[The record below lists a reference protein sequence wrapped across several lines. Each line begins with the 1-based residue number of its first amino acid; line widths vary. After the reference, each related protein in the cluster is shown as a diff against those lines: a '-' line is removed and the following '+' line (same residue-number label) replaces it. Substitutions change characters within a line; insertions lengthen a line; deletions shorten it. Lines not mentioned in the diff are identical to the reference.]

1 MRQKEYDM
9 AYIDASSKNI
19 MQFLFEYSDVCIL
32 IGPDKWKERFK
43 SKLARTYYRY
53 TGKTKPYYEMIQ
65 FINDDKYIDKDRNKI
80 KDRRD
85 RKPLSV
91 EEKRKNH
98 SFKDIVF

>member
-1 MRQKEYDM
+1 M

-19 MQFLFEYSDVCIL
+19 MKFLFEYSDVCIL

-53 TGKTKPYYEMIQ
+53 TGNIKPYSEMRT
-65 FINDDKYIDKDRNKI
+65 FVNDDKYIEKDRSRI
-80 KDRRD
+80 KARKD
-85 RKPLSV
+85 RKPLSE
-91 EEKRKNH
+91 EEKSKNH